1 MPGVHAPTPGGRA
14 GTCFTR
20 GRKDKSIRNVVHF
33 LRKIDMRDGRNA
45 VFASSHL
52 RDVDAGANHAKGVGA
67 DRRGNPPERRKT
79 VMSGANPTKST
90 LQQRARGLITGT
102 QKHLA
107 NETLAFNGA
116 TFAAPALI
124 QLLQQLIDVVTRSDA
139 ARAEWKDALKSM
151 KDGKATIVPVLGAF
165 HAFVV
170 NRFGNAP
177 STLEDFGIAPRKVRT
192 PLTAEQ
198 KAAAAVKRKATRAA
212 RHIVGKKQRAKI
224 KAPVATTPTATAPG
238 TPPTHGT

>member
-1 MPGVHAPTPGGRA
+1 
-14 GTCFTR
+14 
-20 GRKDKSIRNVVHF
+20 
-33 LRKIDMRDGRNA
+33 MRDGRNA

-139 ARAEWKDALKSM
+139 AKADWKDALKSM
-151 KDGKATIVPVLGAF
+151 KDGKATIAPVLGAY

-198 KAAAAVKRKATRAA
+198 KAVAAVQRKATRAA
-212 RHIVGKKQRAKI
+212 RYIVGKKQRAKI
-224 KAPVATTPTATAPG
+224 KAPAATTPATPAPG

>member
-1 MPGVHAPTPGGRA
+1 
-14 GTCFTR
+14 
-20 GRKDKSIRNVVHF
+20 
-33 LRKIDMRDGRNA
+33 
-45 VFASSHL
+45 
-52 RDVDAGANHAKGVGA
+52 
-67 DRRGNPPERRKT
+67 
-79 VMSGANPTKST
+79 MSGFKPTKST

-107 NETLAFNGA
+107 NETLSFNGA

-139 ARAEWKDALKSM
+139 AKAEWKDALKSM

-177 STLEDFGIAPRKVRT
+177 STLEDFGIAPRKVPT

-198 KAAAAVKRKATRAA
+198 KAAAAVKRKATRQA

-224 KAPVATTPTATAPG
+224 QAPAATTATTPAPG
-238 TPPTHGT
+238 TPPTRAT